1 MDKLLKIALLA
12 FTENR
17 LAQRAKGFSAAAVCA
32 VFALF
37 TALGAIG
44 CAIAALWIFLAP
56 LVGQAGAALWSGF
69 VLLLITGALGLA
81 AKMSMN
87 GNQNQR
93 EGLGGLGGLE
103 DIAGELRRGMSNNKV
118 SMLIAALIAGLLMG
132 RQ

>member
-32 VFALF
+32 AFAFF
-37 TALGAIG
+37 TALGAIA

-56 LVGQAGAALWSGF
+56 LVGEAGAALWSAF
-69 VLLLITGALGLA
+69 VLLLITAALGLA
-81 AKMSMN
+81 AKMSVN

-93 EGLGGLGGLE
+93 EGLGLGGLE
-103 DIAGELRRGMSNNKV
+103 DIAGELRRGMSNNKISV
-118 SMLIAALIAGLLMG
+118 LIAALIAGLLMG